1 MTTTTS
7 LNGQPVVILPE
18 GTTRMIGRDAQRTNI
33 AVAYAVASA
42 VRTTLGPKGMDKMLV
57 SDIGDIVITN
67 DGATILDEMNLEH
80 PAGKLLVEV
89 AKAQDKEVGDGTT
102 TAAAIAGELLKNA
115 GELLDQNIHASTIVK
130 GYKLAANKSHS
141 ILRDVGAKVS
151 LKDKDKLI
159 KIAEVSLGS
168 KSAGV
173 GTAKSHLAKI
183 VVDAVNMVAEETDSV
198 VNIDIEQIK
207 IEKKTGGRTEDTSLI
222 KGVLVDKEVVH
233 VGMPKSVSDAKVLLI
248 DTALEIEKPETDA
261 KIEITS
267 PDQLTAFLKQEENIL
282 RDMVEKIAKSGANVV
297 FCQKGIDDV
306 AQHFLAKK
314 GIVAVRRVKKSDME
328 KLSRATGAKIITNLD
343 DISKGDLG
351 YAGRVE
357 EKKIG
362 GEAMVFVSDC
372 KNPKSVTIFVRGG
385 SEHVVNEVERAIKDA
400 IGSVTSAV
408 DDGMY
413 VCGGGSVEVELA
425 EALRAYAREIGGRE
439 QLAVEAFAKAL
450 EVIPKTLA
458 ESAGMDAIDTL
469 VSLRKEHNKGNKNYG
484 VDVHANSIADMEK
497 LGVIEPLKVK
507 RQAIISASE
516 AAEMILRI
524 DDMIASKGKP
534 KMPPGGQGGMG
545 GETGGFE

>member
-343 DISKGDLG
+343 DISKEDLG

-469 VSLRKEHNKGNKNYG
+469 VSLRKEHNKG
-484 VDVHANSIADMEK
+484 
-497 LGVIEPLKVK
+497 
-507 RQAIISASE
+507 
-516 AAEMILRI
+516 
-524 DDMIASKGKP
+524 
-534 KMPPGGQGGMG
+534 
-545 GETGGFE
+545 